1 MYDIFTLV
9 NPIYNESVIIF
20 RNYIKPGKIQTLS
33 ALTSVWISNHQL
45 TPKRDISKSKIRI
58 NFRCIYNTLVFYR
71 QHPFYFFHAIFL
83 LQYIISIFV
92 KHSNFKC
99 PRMISNIKRLIL
111 WLVFFIAS

>member
-1 MYDIFTLV
+1 MYDIFTFV

-33 ALTSVWISNHQL
+33 ALTSVWISNHQPA
-45 TPKRDISKSKIRI
+45 PKRDISKSKIRI